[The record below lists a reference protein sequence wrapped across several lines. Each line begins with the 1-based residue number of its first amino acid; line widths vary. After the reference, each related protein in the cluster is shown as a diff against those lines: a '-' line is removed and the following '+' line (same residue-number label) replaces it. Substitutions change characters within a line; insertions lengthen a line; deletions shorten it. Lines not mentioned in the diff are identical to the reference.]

1 MLCSSCKD
9 KPIHR
14 GIKTIK
20 CSKCNNKS
28 MINSAHGNGYNS
40 VCNVCSDRFG
50 ICVSCLTHTMFSD
63 VGVDN
68 SVYAIGYVDNNI
80 NPNTGGLV
88 GSMVST
94 PKEQTKKITIEYT
107 PKGDEVI
114 YSDEERRQLI
124 KSLSKILKKLNYS
137 FEIK

>member
-9 KPIHR
+9 KPINR

-20 CSKCNNKS
+20 CSECGTKRI
-28 MINSAHGNGYNS
+28 INSAYGNSYD
-40 VCNVCSDRFG
+40 NVCSDCSDKWR
-50 ICVSCLTHTMFSD
+50 ICINCSMRKEVIID
-63 VGVDN
+63 
-68 SVYAIGYVDNNI
+68 YV
-80 NPNTGGLV
+80 
-88 GSMVST
+88 
-94 PKEQTKKITIEYT
+94 

-114 YSDEERRQLI
+114 YFDEERKQLI